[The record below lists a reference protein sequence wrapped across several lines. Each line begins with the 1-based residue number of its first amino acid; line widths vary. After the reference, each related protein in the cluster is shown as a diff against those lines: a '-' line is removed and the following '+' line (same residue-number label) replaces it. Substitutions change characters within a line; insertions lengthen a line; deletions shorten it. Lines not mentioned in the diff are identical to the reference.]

1 MELSFQINAFKGG
14 ISSKMEADWISNN
27 VLISNYLYKLI
38 IGYMQIAKV
47 IVNSANAGI
56 IINPST
62 GLKSTIGS
70 LEYQFQI
77 GTVNSLMNIGDTILV
92 LNVPNAMQ
100 NSQGVFLDGAL
111 LKTNTSLFLS
121 YTVFYTSTTVTITF
135 NQAVSNGQVYQINLL
150 QYVSI

>member
-1 MELSFQINAFKGG
+1 MHELNPLFAKFKLLVDK
-14 ISSKMEADWISNN
+14 ITDAPF
-27 VLISNYLYKLI
+27 KL
-38 IGYMQIAKV
+38 V
-47 IVNSANAGI
+47 
-56 IINPST
+56 
-62 GLKSTIGS
+62 
-70 LEYQFQI
+70 
-77 GTVNSLMNIGDTILV
+77 V